1 MFAGRNVSVTHIA
14 LSATRLIAI
23 CGLVG
28 QAAGTAAAMCMEYK
42 TSPRGVYK
50 KHIPELQERLLRD
63 DCYIPNRPANDGAD
77 LARKAKIEASSTT
90 SGNVALLT
98 DGYSRDEVDRIHH
111 WQYTFLDRARSA
123 ETSVSVSIRMESGVF
138 CIHYQRSIFIIT
150 FINKEHGARKIRTEG
165 TGRQIYFLQYGF
177 CASQR

>member
-111 WQYTFLDRARSA
+111 WQSDGLNPDLILSWDKPVSLSSVEIKCDSNLHTEIQIHPNIEKEKKA
-123 ETSVSVSIRMESGVF
+123 ETGNA
-138 CIHYQRSIFIIT
+138 C
-150 FINKEHGARKIRTEG
+150 
-165 TGRQIYFLQYGF
+165 
-177 CASQR
+177 